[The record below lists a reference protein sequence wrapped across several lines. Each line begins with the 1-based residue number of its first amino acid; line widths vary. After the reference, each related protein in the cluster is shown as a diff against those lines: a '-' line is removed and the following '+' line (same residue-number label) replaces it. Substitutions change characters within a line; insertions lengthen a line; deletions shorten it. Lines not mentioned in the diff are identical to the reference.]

1 MKCCWWNL
9 WVLNKSMHKLSST
22 GIKTSRVQGCLYRNW
37 VSSPVCDVLWNR
49 KWSCYTWLQPSSTP
63 IPRCFLGSFM
73 KKVQNKTCKWR
84 SSQCTMGKGWTYS
97 WLVHT
102 HIRILEPSSYKDS
115 TFFPDSGS
123 LVTSSMWEF
132 DSLAIYGVE
141 CCFSVQPILN
151 WKNSLGKCY
160 KSSFPIS
167 FILLQLLFQNCL
179 FSEVQYLYWCYHF
192 WTWILYFLYWNKISR
207 RASIYVDLALTTSS
221 PYSPGQRAAKTRIIA
236 DFRKGKFFCY
246 AP

>member
-9 WVLNKSMHKLSST
+9 RVLNKSMHKLSST

-115 TFFPDSGS
+115 IFFPDSGS

-167 FILLQLLFQNCL
+167 FILLQLLFQNCFFQK
-179 FSEVQYLYWCYHF
+179 FSIFIGVTISEHGSCISCIETRYQDVLEVF
-192 WTWILYFLYWNKISR
+192 MWTLLWQLVLLILQGKEQR
-207 RASIYVDLALTTSS
+207 RLE
-221 PYSPGQRAAKTRIIA
+221 
-236 DFRKGKFFCY
+236 
-246 AP
+246 